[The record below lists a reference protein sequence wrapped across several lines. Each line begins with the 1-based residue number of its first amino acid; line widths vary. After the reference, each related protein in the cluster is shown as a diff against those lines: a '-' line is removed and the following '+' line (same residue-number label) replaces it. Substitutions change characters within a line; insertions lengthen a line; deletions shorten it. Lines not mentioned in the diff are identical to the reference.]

1 MSIKTKEILEFMIRQ
16 DNKMDVMQKQIDGMD
31 MLLTEL
37 NHALPEYDA
46 ECEEAAIAASES
58 LARHAVRPGLAKLE
72 LKVLD
77 QSVFDGL
84 DKKWQWASFD
94 KNGSVH
100 KYEKE
105 PFLILDMDYWGR
117 EGRTSFEK
125 IQGLEGVGDW
135 KKSLIKREA
144 VELIGSDLCLAMLGR
159 GDRFVMCFISNNNNA
174 TAEFHEYIRVINGFD
189 GDYFTIENPPSPLSG
204 FRYAIPINNNG
215 NVLTQ
220 KEAGL

>member
-105 PFLILDMDYWGR
+105 PFVSLDMDCWGN
-117 EGRTSFEK
+117 EGRTSFEP
-125 IQGLEGVGDW
+125 IQGLEGVGRW
-135 KKSLIKREA
+135 EKSLIERDS
-144 VELIGSDLCLAMLGR
+144 VELTGSDLCRAMLKR
-159 GDRFVMCFISNNNNA
+159 GDKVVRCFVSDVSDSYSVSGR
-174 TAEFHEYIRVINGFD
+174 YIDGVCAVRTEGGFSILNSH
-189 GDYFTIENPPSPLSG
+189 Y
-204 FRYAIPINNNG
+204 RYAVPIDNNG
-215 NVLTQ
+215 NVLTA
-220 KEAGL
+220 KDVGL

>member
-1 MSIKTKEILEFMIRQ
+1 MSIKTKEILEFMMRQ

-37 NHALPEYDA
+37 NPDIPN
-46 ECEEAAIAASES
+46 AIRKIKT
-58 LARHAVRPGLAKLE
+58 LG
-72 LKVLD
+72 

-84 DKKWQWASFD
+84 DEKWQWASFD

-144 VELIGSDLCLAMLGR
+144 VELIGSDLTRAMLKR
-159 GDRFVMCFISNNNNA
+159 GDKFVMSLVSSESDDDYLSDDQPLVVTDFD
-174 TAEFHEYIRVINGFD
+174 EYGFYVPD
-189 GDYFTIENPPSPLSG
+189 SYYC
-204 FRYAIPINNNG
+204 YAVPVDNNG
-215 NVLTQ
+215 NILTQ
-220 KEAGL
+220 KDVGL